1 MANRDLNLPW
11 YTEEYLFD
19 ADAQPPFPGLAELDA
34 GPDDQGPDETQ
45 NSPARS
51 DADNSPESEEEPVPI
66 PENGLPG
73 WIAVGVQYNPSDLR
87 KYFLCDGKTWD
98 SGKLNIEHHCSHP
111 VLKQNWKKW
120 MRAANPSWN
129 GKHTYSMIE
138 KEKARKELWRMQVKF
153 DGELCEVVD
162 PDSKKRRRTPS
173 KPTPN
178 KRPRETSGNT
188 ELPVGA
194 DDEPTNLSSGEAPS
208 NQQPTLD
215 KGKAVVEDEPTRLDP
230 NLVAKMEKARVKEA
244 TRRSL
249 EEDLLTVPGFA
260 VNDPGQSSGQR
271 SKGNLDSS
279 CPPRPTTE
287 VEKTAE
293 GVHGWIDEMLRN
305 VMIANQERDQIQSR
319 LKEAEEK
326 LLEVEAVRSVN
337 DGSDRIQERLKEAE
351 QKIKALEEEKQEMSE
366 KALMMEQPDLYELL
380 QSKLTGY
387 QIRGHPY
394 GIASFPDVNLTIT
407 KKWTTFPEDIEA
419 FEGNKDAFPELKH
432 ALDKNSGMTIYKT
445 DCFVCG
451 HALGF
456 LPRIDSGVCEHKYHL
471 NCFWN
476 YASTSRRCPVCRVP
490 YPQQMY
496 EFFCTVFVPEGSKV
510 INRDTGLQDVENTN
524 PHPDELHAGRGGL
537 IAVNEVDVAARNED
551 KIHLMTEVSKILR
564 RWRDK
569 SNICG
574 QTFWVGFEK
583 WSDDLARE
591 AAEETYT
598 SIMDEFRA
606 SVSHRSTHEHLF
618 DQMKSVFDSY
628 VNPSDKSDVQPLIV
642 GLDRPELDTDEF
654 LQQVQHANSDYE
666 VTPSRQTHTDYLEE
680 IGDRTQARLR
690 RETSIRGNGPTTR
703 AQSRRLF
710 VQAEEPADPQPQ
722 EPQLVETPTE
732 EEAVEEIQ
740 TPFTEPTAHEEVASI
755 EPTMDVGSIPT
766 EVASAAEESTESQ
779 PQEPAPVQLLVEEA
793 VEDIQTASTEPAPVQ
808 LLVEEVVE
816 DMQTSSTEPAPVQ
829 LLVEEAVED
838 MQTSSTEPAPV
849 QLLVEEAVE
858 DIQTPST
865 EPTGHDIP
873 PIYTVED
880 PDVKDIGGPSSPGL
894 HMQVYAPNVLQQ
906 PSEVVEIGDSPGSG
920 RDTRDPLDGWKSY
933 EQLTKKDLESTNP
946 KRFIRGCDQHVLSGK
961 PAGSVEKIHRLRKG
975 ITPRVDDVQDIRSL
989 IVPIH
994 FGKGDFHWSLAV
1006 LHFGT
1011 SGCTIYHLD
1020 SALGTHS
1027 TTDVCAVLSLFVTVA
1042 LKIPLE
1048 KILVGSY
1055 FTPQQRGNHECGYHV
1070 MQFLSEVAKVK
1081 GDLGPYFDDESACRF
1096 ANVGDVDS
1104 FQLIFGMYMD
1114 PKLKNRTRKA
1124 LP

>member
-1 MANRDLNLPW
+1 
-11 YTEEYLFD
+11 
-19 ADAQPPFPGLAELDA
+19 
-34 GPDDQGPDETQ
+34 
-45 NSPARS
+45 
-51 DADNSPESEEEPVPI
+51 
-66 PENGLPG
+66 
-73 WIAVGVQYNPSDLR
+73 
-87 KYFLCDGKTWD
+87 
-98 SGKLNIEHHCSHP
+98 
-111 VLKQNWKKW
+111 

-129 GKHTYSMIE
+129 GKHTQAINRYSMRE

-153 DGELCEVVD
+153 DGELCEAVD

-194 DDEPTNLSSGEAPS
+194 EDEPTNLSSGEAPS
-208 NQQPTLD
+208 NQQPTPD
-215 KGKAVVEDEPTRLDP
+215 KGKVVVEDEPTRLDP
-230 NLVAKMEKARVKEA
+230 NLAAKMEKARVKEA

-249 EEDLLTVPGFA
+249 EQNLLTVPVFA
-260 VNDPGQSSGQR
+260 VNDHGESSGQR
-271 SKGNLDSS
+271 SKDNLDSS

-326 LLEVEAVRSVN
+326 LLKVEAVRNAN
-337 DGSDRIQERLKEAE
+337 DESDRIQERLKEAE
-351 QKIKALEEEKQEMSE
+351 EKIKALEQEKKEISE
-366 KALMMEQPDLYELL
+366 RALLMERPDLYELL
-380 QSKLTGY
+380 ESKLTRY

-419 FEGNKDAFPELKH
+419 FEGNMDAFPELKH
-432 ALDKNSGMTIYKT
+432 AVEVHSGMTVYKT
-445 DCFVCG
+445 DCSVCG

-456 LPRIDSGVCEHKYHL
+456 LPRIDSGICEHKYHL

-490 YPQQMY
+490 YPRQMY
-496 EFFCTVFVPEGSKV
+496 EFFCTVIVPEGSKV
-510 INRDTGLQDVENTN
+510 INRDTGLQDVENSN
-524 PHPDELHAGRGGL
+524 PHPAELHAGRGGL
-537 IAVNEVDVAARNED
+537 VAVNEVDVVARNED
-551 KIHLMTEVSKILR
+551 KFHLMTEMSKALR

-569 SNICG
+569 SNISG
-574 QTFWVGFEK
+574 QTFRVGFEK
-583 WSDDLARE
+583 WNDDLTRE
-591 AAEETYT
+591 AADETYN

-606 SVSHRSTHEHLF
+606 SVSHRSAHEHLF

-628 VNPSDKSDVQPLIV
+628 VNPSDKSDVQPLIA
-642 GLDRPELDTDEF
+642 GLDRPELDANEF
-654 LQQVQHANSDYE
+654 LQQVQHANSNYE
-666 VTPSRQTHTDYLEE
+666 VTPSRQTHTDYLDE

-690 RETSIRGNGPTTR
+690 RETSIRDNGPTTR

-722 EPQLVETPTE
+722 EPQPVETRT

-740 TPFTEPTAHEEVASI
+740 TPSTEPTAHEEVAST
-755 EPTMDVGSIPT
+755 EPTMDVGSIPA

-793 VEDIQTASTEPAPVQ
+793 VEDNQTP
-808 LLVEEVVE
+808 
-816 DMQTSSTEPAPVQ
+816 STEPAPVQ

-838 MQTSSTEPAPV
+838 NQTPSTEPALV

-858 DIQTPST
+858 DIQSPST
-865 EPTGHDIP
+865 EPTGQDIP

-894 HMQVYAPNVLQQ
+894 HMQVHAPNVLQQ
-906 PSEVVEIGDSPGSG
+906 PSKVVEIGDSPASG
-920 RDTRDPLDGWKSY
+920 RGTRDPLDDWKSY
-933 EQLTKKDLESTNP
+933 EQLTKKHLESTKP
-946 KRFIRGCDQHVLSGK
+946 KRFIRGDVINMYIKEKFLLEPRSELDGK
-961 PAGSVEKIHRLRKG
+961 FFVNTFWFAKLHALNEQVRTGNLAG
-975 ITPRVDDVQDIRSL
+975 
-989 IVPIH
+989 
-994 FGKGDFHWSLAV
+994 
-1006 LHFGT
+1006 
-1011 SGCTIYHLD
+1011 
-1020 SALGTHS
+1020 
-1027 TTDVCAVLSLFVTVA
+1027 LFVTIA
-1042 LKIPLE
+1042 MKIPLE
-1048 KILVGSY
+1048 QIFMGSY

-1114 PKLKNRTRKA
+1114 PKLKKRTRKA

>member
-1 MANRDLNLPW
+1 
-11 YTEEYLFD
+11 
-19 ADAQPPFPGLAELDA
+19 
-34 GPDDQGPDETQ
+34 
-45 NSPARS
+45 
-51 DADNSPESEEEPVPI
+51 
-66 PENGLPG
+66 
-73 WIAVGVQYNPSDLR
+73 
-87 KYFLCDGKTWD
+87 
-98 SGKLNIEHHCSHP
+98 
-111 VLKQNWKKW
+111 

-129 GKHTYSMIE
+129 GKHTQVRKCFVFFCGLELHGIKIDWSTVNASKAINRYSMIE

-153 DGELCEVVD
+153 DGELCEAVD

-194 DDEPTNLSSGEAPS
+194 EDEPTNLSSGEAPS
-208 NQQPTLD
+208 NQQPTPD

-230 NLVAKMEKARVKEA
+230 NLAAKMEKARVKEA

-249 EEDLLTVPGFA
+249 EQDLLTVPGFA
-260 VNDPGQSSGQR
+260 VNDHGESSGQR

-326 LLEVEAVRSVN
+326 LLKVEAVRNAN
-337 DGSDRIQERLKEAE
+337 DESDRIQERLKEAE
-351 QKIKALEEEKQEMSE
+351 EKIKALEQEKKEMSE
-366 KALMMEQPDLYELL
+366 RALMMERPDLYELL
-380 QSKLTGY
+380 ESKLTGY

-419 FEGNKDAFPELKH
+419 FEGNMDAFPELKH
-432 ALDKNSGMTIYKT
+432 AVEVHSGMTVYKT
-445 DCFVCG
+445 DCSVCG

-490 YPQQMY
+490 YPRQMY

-510 INRDTGLQDVENTN
+510 INRDTGLQDVENSN
-524 PHPDELHAGRGGL
+524 PHPGELHAGRGGL
-537 IAVNEVDVAARNED
+537 VAVNEVDVAARNED
-551 KIHLMTEVSKILR
+551 KIHLMTEVSKALR

-574 QTFWVGFEK
+574 QTFWVGFEN
-583 WSDDLARE
+583 WSDDLTRE
-591 AAEETYT
+591 AAEETYN

-606 SVSHRSTHEHLF
+606 SVSHHA
-618 DQMKSVFDSY
+618 
-628 VNPSDKSDVQPLIV
+628 N
-642 GLDRPELDTDEF
+642 EF

-722 EPQLVETPTE
+722 EPQPVETHT

-740 TPFTEPTAHEEVASI
+740 TPSTEPTAHEEVAST
-755 EPTMDVGSIPT
+755 EPTMDVGSIPA

-779 PQEPAPVQLLVEEA
+779 PQEPAPVQLIVEEA
-793 VEDIQTASTEPAPVQ
+793 VEDNQTP
-808 LLVEEVVE
+808 
-816 DMQTSSTEPAPVQ
+816 STEPAPVQ

-838 MQTSSTEPAPV
+838 FQS
-849 QLLVEEAVE
+849 
-858 DIQTPST
+858 PST
-865 EPTGHDIP
+865 EPTGQDIP

-894 HMQVYAPNVLQQ
+894 HMQVYAPKVLQQ
-906 PSEVVEIGDSPGSG
+906 PSEVVEIGDSPASG
-920 RDTRDPLDGWKSY
+920 RGTRDPLDDWKSY
-933 EQLTKKDLESTNP
+933 DQLTKKDLESTMP
-946 KRFIRGCDQHVLSGK
+946 KRFIRGDVINMYIKEKFLVQPRSELEGKFFVNTFWFAKLNALNQQVLSGNL
-961 PAGSVEKIHRLRKG
+961 AG
-975 ITPRVDDVQDIRSL
+975 
-989 IVPIH
+989 
-994 FGKGDFHWSLAV
+994 
-1006 LHFGT
+1006 
-1011 SGCTIYHLD
+1011 
-1020 SALGTHS
+1020 
-1027 TTDVCAVLSLFVTVA
+1027 LFVTIA

-1048 KILVGSY
+1048 KISVGSY

-1104 FQLIFGMYMD
+1104 FMLIFGMYMD
-1114 PKLKNRTRKA
+1114 PKGWTAKNLKRRV

>member
-19 ADAQPPFPGLAELDA
+19 ADAQPPFPGSAELDA
-34 GPDDQGPDETQ
+34 GPGDQGPDETQ

-51 DADNSPESEEEPVPI
+51 DADNSPESEEESVPI

-129 GKHTYSMIE
+129 GKHTQVRKCFVFFCCLELHGIKIDWSTVNASKAINRYSMSE

-153 DGELCEVVD
+153 DGELCEAVD

-194 DDEPTNLSSGEAPS
+194 EDEPTNLSSGEAPS
-208 NQQPTLD
+208 NQQPTPD

-230 NLVAKMEKARVKEA
+230 NLATKMEKARVKEA

-249 EEDLLTVPGFA
+249 EQDLLTVPGFA
-260 VNDPGQSSGQR
+260 VNDHGESSGQR

-326 LLEVEAVRSVN
+326 LLKVEAVRSSN
-337 DGSDRIQERLKEAE
+337 DESDRIQERLKQAE
-351 QKIKALEEEKQEMSE
+351 EKIKALEQEN
-366 KALMMEQPDLYELL
+366 MMERPDLYELL
-380 QSKLTGY
+380 ESKLTGY

-394 GIASFPDVNLTIT
+394 GIANFPDVNLTIT

-419 FEGNKDAFPELKH
+419 FEGNMDAFPELKH
-432 ALDKNSGMTIYKT
+432 AVEVHSGMTVYKT
-445 DCFVCG
+445 DCSVCG

-490 YPQQMY
+490 YPRQMY
-496 EFFCTVFVPEGSKV
+496 EFFCTIFVLEESKV
-510 INRDTGLQDVENTN
+510 INRDTGLQDVENSN
-524 PHPDELHAGRGGL
+524 PHPGELHAGRGGL
-537 IAVNEVDVAARNED
+537 VAVNEVDVAARNED
-551 KIHLMTEVSKILR
+551 KIHLMTEVSKALR

-574 QTFWVGFEK
+574 QTFWVGFEN
-583 WSDDLARE
+583 WSDDLIRE
-591 AAEETYT
+591 AAEETYN

-606 SVSHRSTHEHLF
+606 SVSHRSAHEYLF

-628 VNPSDKSDVQPLIV
+628 VNPWEKSDVQPLIA
-642 GLDRPELDTDEF
+642 GLDRPDLDANEF

-666 VTPSRQTHTDYLEE
+666 GQ
-680 IGDRTQARLR
+680 
-690 RETSIRGNGPTTR
+690 R
-703 AQSRRLF
+703 AC
-710 VQAEEPADPQPQ
+710 
-722 EPQLVETPTE
+722 
-732 EEAVEEIQ
+732 
-740 TPFTEPTAHEEVASI
+740 
-755 EPTMDVGSIPT
+755 
-766 EVASAAEESTESQ
+766 
-779 PQEPAPVQLLVEEA
+779 
-793 VEDIQTASTEPAPVQ
+793 
-808 LLVEEVVE
+808 
-816 DMQTSSTEPAPVQ
+816 
-829 LLVEEAVED
+829 
-838 MQTSSTEPAPV
+838 
-849 QLLVEEAVE
+849 
-858 DIQTPST
+858 
-865 EPTGHDIP
+865 
-873 PIYTVED
+873 YTCS
-880 PDVKDIGGPSSPGL
+880 K
-894 HMQVYAPNVLQQ
+894 
-906 PSEVVEIGDSPGSG
+906 
-920 RDTRDPLDGWKSY
+920 
-933 EQLTKKDLESTNP
+933 
-946 KRFIRGCDQHVLSGK
+946 
-961 PAGSVEKIHRLRKG
+961 
-975 ITPRVDDVQDIRSL
+975 
-989 IVPIH
+989 
-994 FGKGDFHWSLAV
+994 
-1006 LHFGT
+1006 
-1011 SGCTIYHLD
+1011 
-1020 SALGTHS
+1020 
-1027 TTDVCAVLSLFVTVA
+1027 
-1042 LKIPLE
+1042 
-1048 KILVGSY
+1048 
-1055 FTPQQRGNHECGYHV
+1055 
-1070 MQFLSEVAKVK
+1070 
-1081 GDLGPYFDDESACRF
+1081 
-1096 ANVGDVDS
+1096 
-1104 FQLIFGMYMD
+1104 
-1114 PKLKNRTRKA
+1114 
-1124 LP
+1124 

>member
-1 MANRDLNLPW
+1 
-11 YTEEYLFD
+11 
-19 ADAQPPFPGLAELDA
+19 
-34 GPDDQGPDETQ
+34 
-45 NSPARS
+45 
-51 DADNSPESEEEPVPI
+51 
-66 PENGLPG
+66 
-73 WIAVGVQYNPSDLR
+73 
-87 KYFLCDGKTWD
+87 
-98 SGKLNIEHHCSHP
+98 
-111 VLKQNWKKW
+111 

-129 GKHTYSMIE
+129 GKHTQV
-138 KEKARKELWRMQVKF
+138 RKCFVFFCGLELHGIKIDWSTP
-153 DGELCEVVD
+153 VD

-194 DDEPTNLSSGEAPS
+194 EDEPTNLSSGEAPS
-208 NQQPTLD
+208 NQQPTPD

-230 NLVAKMEKARVKEA
+230 NLAAKMEKARVKEA

-249 EEDLLTVPGFA
+249 EQDPLTVPGFA
-260 VNDPGQSSGQR
+260 VNDHGESSGQR

-319 LKEAEEK
+319 LKQAEEK
-326 LLEVEAVRSVN
+326 LLKVEAVRNAN
-337 DGSDRIQERLKEAE
+337 DESDRIQERLKEAE
-351 QKIKALEEEKQEMSE
+351 EKIKALEQEKKEMSE
-366 KALMMEQPDLYELL
+366 RALMMERPDLYELL
-380 QSKLTGY
+380 ESKLTGY

-419 FEGNKDAFPELKH
+419 FEGNMDAFPELKH
-432 ALDKNSGMTIYKT
+432 AVEVHSGMTVYKT
-445 DCFVCG
+445 DCSVCG

-490 YPQQMY
+490 YPRQMY

-510 INRDTGLQDVENTN
+510 INRDTGLQDVENSN
-524 PHPDELHAGRGGL
+524 PHPGELHAGRGGL
-537 IAVNEVDVAARNED
+537 VAVNEVDVAARNED
-551 KIHLMTEVSKILR
+551 KIHLMTEVSKALR

-574 QTFWVGFEK
+574 QTFWVGFEN
-583 WSDDLARE
+583 WSDDLTRE
-591 AAEETYT
+591 AAEETYN

-606 SVSHRSTHEHLF
+606 SVSHHLP
-618 DQMKSVFDSY
+618 D
-628 VNPSDKSDVQPLIV
+628 
-642 GLDRPELDTDEF
+642 LDANEF

-690 RETSIRGNGPTTR
+690 RETSIRGNRPTTR

-722 EPQLVETPTE
+722 EPQPVETHT

-740 TPFTEPTAHEEVASI
+740 TPSTEPTAHEEVAST
-755 EPTMDVGSIPT
+755 EPTMDVGSIPA
-766 EVASAAEESTESQ
+766 EVASQ
-779 PQEPAPVQLLVEEA
+779 
-793 VEDIQTASTEPAPVQ
+793 
-808 LLVEEVVE
+808 
-816 DMQTSSTEPAPVQ
+816 
-829 LLVEEAVED
+829 
-838 MQTSSTEPAPV
+838 
-849 QLLVEEAVE
+849 
-858 DIQTPST
+858 
-865 EPTGHDIP
+865 DIP

-894 HMQVYAPNVLQQ
+894 HMQVYAPKVLQQ
-906 PSEVVEIGDSPGSG
+906 PSEVVEIGDSPASG
-920 RDTRDPLDGWKSY
+920 RGCRDPLDDWKSY
-933 EQLTKKDLESTNP
+933 DQLTKKDLESTMP
-946 KRFIRGCDQHVLSGK
+946 KRFIRGDVINMYIKEKFLVQPRSELEGKFFVNTFWFAKLNALNQQVLSGNL
-961 PAGSVEKIHRLRKG
+961 AG
-975 ITPRVDDVQDIRSL
+975 
-989 IVPIH
+989 
-994 FGKGDFHWSLAV
+994 
-1006 LHFGT
+1006 
-1011 SGCTIYHLD
+1011 
-1020 SALGTHS
+1020 
-1027 TTDVCAVLSLFVTVA
+1027 LFVTIA

-1048 KILVGSY
+1048 KISVGSY

-1104 FQLIFGMYMD
+1104 FMLIFGMYMD
-1114 PKLKNRTRKA
+1114 PKGWTAKNLKRRV

>member
-1 MANRDLNLPW
+1 
-11 YTEEYLFD
+11 
-19 ADAQPPFPGLAELDA
+19 
-34 GPDDQGPDETQ
+34 
-45 NSPARS
+45 
-51 DADNSPESEEEPVPI
+51 
-66 PENGLPG
+66 
-73 WIAVGVQYNPSDLR
+73 
-87 KYFLCDGKTWD
+87 
-98 SGKLNIEHHCSHP
+98 
-111 VLKQNWKKW
+111 

-129 GKHTYSMIE
+129 GKHTQVRKCFVFFCGLELHGIKIDWSMVNASKAINRYSMIE

-153 DGELCEVVD
+153 DGELCEAVD

-188 ELPVGA
+188 EFPVGA
-194 DDEPTNLSSGEAPS
+194 EDEPTNLSSGEAPS
-208 NQQPTLD
+208 NQQPTPN

-230 NLVAKMEKARVKEA
+230 NLAAKMEKARVKEA

-249 EEDLLTVPGFA
+249 EQDLLTVPRFA
-260 VNDPGQSSGQR
+260 VNDHGESSGQR

-287 VEKTAE
+287 VEKTPK

-326 LLEVEAVRSVN
+326 LLKVEAVRNAN
-337 DGSDRIQERLKEAE
+337 DKSDRIQERLKEAE
-351 QKIKALEEEKQEMSE
+351 KKIKALEQEKKEMSE
-366 KALMMEQPDLYELL
+366 RALMMERPDLYELL
-380 QSKLTGY
+380 ESKLTGY
-387 QIRGHPY
+387 QIHGHPY

-419 FEGNKDAFPELKH
+419 FEGNMDAFPELKH
-432 ALDKNSGMTIYKT
+432 TVEVQSGMTVYKT
-445 DCFVCG
+445 DCSVCG

-490 YPQQMY
+490 YPRQMY

-510 INRDTGLQDVENTN
+510 INRDTGLQDVENSN

-537 IAVNEVDVAARNED
+537 VAVNEVDVAAHNED
-551 KIHLMTEVSKILR
+551 KIHLMTEMSKALR

-583 WSDDLARE
+583 WSDDQTRE
-591 AAEETYT
+591 AAEETYN

-606 SVSHRSTHEHLF
+606 SVSHRSAHEHLF

-628 VNPSDKSDVQPLIV
+628 VNPSDKSDVQPLIA
-642 GLDRPELDTDEF
+642 GLDRPELDANEF

-680 IGDRTQARLR
+680 IGDLTQARLR
-690 RETSIRGNGPTTR
+690 P
-703 AQSRRLF
+703 
-710 VQAEEPADPQPQ
+710 
-722 EPQLVETPTE
+722 
-732 EEAVEEIQ
+732 
-740 TPFTEPTAHEEVASI
+740 
-755 EPTMDVGSIPT
+755 

-779 PQEPAPVQLLVEEA
+779 PQEPAPVQLLVKEA
-793 VEDIQTASTEPAPVQ
+793 VEDNQTP
-808 LLVEEVVE
+808 
-816 DMQTSSTEPAPVQ
+816 STEPAPVQ

-838 MQTSSTEPAPV
+838 NQTPSTEPVPV

-858 DIQTPST
+858 DIQSPY
-865 EPTGHDIP
+865 GIH
-873 PIYTVED
+873 
-880 PDVKDIGGPSSPGL
+880 GP
-894 HMQVYAPNVLQQ
+894 A
-906 PSEVVEIGDSPGSG
+906 SG
-920 RDTRDPLDGWKSY
+920 RGTRDPLDDWKSY

-946 KRFIRGCDQHVLSGK
+946 KRFIRGDMINMYIKEKFLVQPRSELEGKFFVNTFWFAKLNALNKQVMSGNL
-961 PAGSVEKIHRLRKG
+961 AGSVEKIHRLRKG
-975 ITPRVDDVQDIRSL
+975 ITPRVDDVQDIRTL
-989 IVPIH
+989 FVPIH

-1006 LHFGT
+1006 VHFGT
-1011 SGCTIYHLD
+1011 SRCTIYHLD
-1020 SALGTHS
+1020 SALGTHN
-1027 TTDVCAVLSLFVTVA
+1027 TIDVCAVLSLFVTIA

-1048 KILVGSY
+1048 KISVGSY

-1114 PKLKNRTRKA
+1114 PKGWTAKNLKRRV

>member
-1 MANRDLNLPW
+1 
-11 YTEEYLFD
+11 
-19 ADAQPPFPGLAELDA
+19 
-34 GPDDQGPDETQ
+34 
-45 NSPARS
+45 
-51 DADNSPESEEEPVPI
+51 
-66 PENGLPG
+66 
-73 WIAVGVQYNPSDLR
+73 
-87 KYFLCDGKTWD
+87 
-98 SGKLNIEHHCSHP
+98 
-111 VLKQNWKKW
+111 

-129 GKHTYSMIE
+129 GKHTQVRKCFVFFCGLELHGIKIDWSTVNASKAINRYSMIE
-138 KEKARKELWRMQVKF
+138 KEKARKELWRMQVKI
-153 DGELCEVVD
+153 DGKLCEAVD

-178 KRPRETSGNT
+178 KRPHETSGNT

-194 DDEPTNLSSGEAPS
+194 EDEPTNLSSGEAPS

-230 NLVAKMEKARVKEA
+230 NLAAKMEKARVKEA

-249 EEDLLTVPGFA
+249 EHDLLTVPGFA
-260 VNDPGQSSGQR
+260 VNDHGESSGQR
-271 SKGNLDSS
+271 SKGNLDIS

-287 VEKTAE
+287 VEKTAK
-293 GVHGWIDEMLRN
+293 GVHGWIDEILRN

-326 LLEVEAVRSVN
+326 LMKVEAVHNAN
-337 DGSDRIQERLKEAE
+337 DESDRIQERLKEAE
-351 QKIKALEEEKQEMSE
+351 EKIKALEQEKKEMSE
-366 KALMMEQPDLYELL
+366 RALMMERPDLYELL
-380 QSKLTGY
+380 ESKLTGY

-419 FEGNKDAFPELKH
+419 FEGNMDAFPELKH
-432 ALDKNSGMTIYKT
+432 VIDVHSGMTVYKT
-445 DCFVCG
+445 DCSVCG

-490 YPQQMY
+490 YPRQMY
-496 EFFCTVFVPEGSKV
+496 ELFCTVFVPEGSKV
-510 INRDTGLQDVENTN
+510 INRDTGLQDVENSN

-537 IAVNEVDVAARNED
+537 VAVNEVDVAARNED
-551 KIHLMTEVSKILR
+551 KIHLMTEVSKTLQ

-583 WSDDLARE
+583 WSDDLTRE
-591 AAEETYT
+591 AAEETYN

-606 SVSHRSTHEHLF
+606 SVSHRSAHEHLF

-628 VNPSDKSDVQPLIV
+628 VNPSDKSDVQPLIA
-642 GLDRPELDTDEF
+642 GLDRPELDANEF

-680 IGDRTQARLR
+680 IDDHTQARLR
-690 RETSIRGNGPTTR
+690 RETSIRGNGPTTS

-722 EPQLVETPTE
+722 EPKPVETHT

-740 TPFTEPTAHEEVASI
+740 TPSTEPTAHEEVAST
-755 EPTMDVGSIPT
+755 EPTMDVGSIPA

-793 VEDIQTASTEPAPVQ
+793 VEDNQTPSTEPV
-808 LLVEEVVE
+808 
-816 DMQTSSTEPAPVQ
+816 PVQ

-838 MQTSSTEPAPV
+838 NQTPSTEPAPV

-858 DIQTPST
+858 DIQSPST
-865 EPTGHDIP
+865 EPTGQDIP

-894 HMQVYAPNVLQQ
+894 HMQVYAPKVLQQ
-906 PSEVVEIGDSPGSG
+906 PSEVVKIGDSPMSG
-920 RDTRDPLDGWKSY
+920 RGTRDPLDDWKSY
-933 EQLTKKDLESTNP
+933 EQLTKKDLESPNP
-946 KRFIRGCDQHVLSGK
+946 KRFIRGDVINMYIKEKFLVQPRSELKGKFFVNIFWFTKLNALNKQVMSGN
-961 PAGSVEKIHRLRKG
+961 
-975 ITPRVDDVQDIRSL
+975 
-989 IVPIH
+989 
-994 FGKGDFHWSLAV
+994 LA
-1006 LHFGT
+1006 
-1011 SGCTIYHLD
+1011 GCTIYHLD
-1020 SALGTHS
+1020 SALGTHN
-1027 TTDVCAVLSLFVTVA
+1027 TTDICAVLSLFVTIA

-1048 KILVGSY
+1048 KISVGSY

-1070 MQFLSEVAKVK
+1070 IQFLSEVAKVK

-1114 PKLKNRTRKA
+1114 PKG
-1124 LP
+1124 

>member
-1 MANRDLNLPW
+1 
-11 YTEEYLFD
+11 
-19 ADAQPPFPGLAELDA
+19 
-34 GPDDQGPDETQ
+34 
-45 NSPARS
+45 
-51 DADNSPESEEEPVPI
+51 
-66 PENGLPG
+66 
-73 WIAVGVQYNPSDLR
+73 
-87 KYFLCDGKTWD
+87 
-98 SGKLNIEHHCSHP
+98 
-111 VLKQNWKKW
+111 

-129 GKHTYSMIE
+129 GKHTQVRKCFVFFCGLELHGIKIDWSTVNASKAINRYSMIE

-153 DGELCEVVD
+153 DGELCEPVD

-188 ELPVGA
+188 KLPVGA
-194 DDEPTNLSSGEAPS
+194 EDEPTNLSSGEAPS
-208 NQQPTLD
+208 NQQPTPD
-215 KGKAVVEDEPTRLDP
+215 K
-230 NLVAKMEKARVKEA
+230 
-244 TRRSL
+244 
-249 EEDLLTVPGFA
+249 GFA
-260 VNDPGQSSGQR
+260 VNDHGESSGQR

-279 CPPRPTTE
+279 CPSRPTTE

-293 GVHGWIDEMLRN
+293 GIHGWIDEMLRN

-319 LKEAEEK
+319 LKQAEEK
-326 LLEVEAVRSVN
+326 LLKVEAVRNAN
-337 DGSDRIQERLKEAE
+337 DESDRIQERLKEAE
-351 QKIKALEEEKQEMSE
+351 EKIKALEQEKKEMSE
-366 KALMMEQPDLYELL
+366 RALMMERPDLYELL
-380 QSKLTGY
+380 ESKLTGY

-419 FEGNKDAFPELKH
+419 FEGNMDAFPELKH
-432 ALDKNSGMTIYKT
+432 AVEVHSGMTVYKT
-445 DCFVCG
+445 DCSVCG

-490 YPQQMY
+490 YPRQMY

-510 INRDTGLQDVENTN
+510 INRDTGLQDVENSN
-524 PHPDELHAGRGGL
+524 PHSGELHAGRGGL
-537 IAVNEVDVAARNED
+537 VAVNEVDVAARNED
-551 KIHLMTEVSKILR
+551 KIHLMTEVSKALR

-574 QTFWVGFEK
+574 QTFWVGFEN
-583 WSDDLARE
+583 WSDDLTRE
-591 AAEETYT
+591 AAEETYN

-606 SVSHRSTHEHLF
+606 SVSHRSAHEHLF

-628 VNPSDKSDVQPLIV
+628 VNPWEKSDVQPLIA
-642 GLDRPELDTDEF
+642 GLNRPDLDANEF

-666 VTPSRQTHTDYLEE
+666 MTPSRQTHTDYLEE

-690 RETSIRGNGPTTR
+690 RETSIRGNRPTTR

-722 EPQLVETPTE
+722 EPQPVETHT

-740 TPFTEPTAHEEVASI
+740 TPSTEPIAHEEVAST
-755 EPTMDVGSIPT
+755 EPIMDVGSIPA

-779 PQEPAPVQLLVEEA
+779 PQEPAPVQLIVEEA
-793 VEDIQTASTEPAPVQ
+793 VEDNQTP
-808 LLVEEVVE
+808 
-816 DMQTSSTEPAPVQ
+816 
-829 LLVEEAVED
+829 
-838 MQTSSTEPAPV
+838 STEPAPV

-858 DIQTPST
+858 DIQSPST
-865 EPTGHDIP
+865 EPTGQDIP

-894 HMQVYAPNVLQQ
+894 HMQVYAPKVLQQ
-906 PSEVVEIGDSPGSG
+906 PSEVVEIGDSPASG
-920 RDTRDPLDGWKSY
+920 RGCRDPLDDWKSY
-933 EQLTKKDLESTNP
+933 DQLTKKDLESTMP
-946 KRFIRGCDQHVLSGK
+946 KRFIRGDVINMYIKEKFLVQPRSELEGKFFVNTFWFAKLNALNQQVLSGNL
-961 PAGSVEKIHRLRKG
+961 AGSVEKIHRLRKG
-975 ITPRVDDVQDIRSL
+975 ITPRVDDVQDIRTL
-989 IVPIH
+989 FVPIH

-1006 LHFGT
+1006 VHFGT
-1011 SGCTIYHLD
+1011 STCTIYHLD
-1020 SALGTHS
+1020 SALGTHN
-1027 TTDVCAVLSLFVTVA
+1027 TTDVCAVLSLFVTIA

-1048 KILVGSY
+1048 KISVGSY

-1104 FQLIFGMYMD
+1104 FMLIFGMYMD
-1114 PKLKNRTRKA
+1114 PKGWTAKNLKRRV